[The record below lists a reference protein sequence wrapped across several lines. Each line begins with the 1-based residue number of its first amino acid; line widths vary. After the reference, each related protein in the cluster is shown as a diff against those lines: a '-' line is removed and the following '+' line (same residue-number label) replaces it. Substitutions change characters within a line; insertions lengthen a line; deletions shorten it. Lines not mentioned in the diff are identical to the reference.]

1 MLKRLIR
8 WLWPEYVPQRVD
20 VGRATVTVNF
30 PDDLPDVIVDFEG
43 YANHS
48 PAFGLF
54 TTTAEGM
61 ALAWVK
67 SRSPIKM
74 PDGET
79 YVPRRRV
86 VSYSVKCE
94 PFIVEAERI

>member
-20 VGRATVTVNF
+20 VGRAVVIVNF
-30 PDDLPDVIVDFEG
+30 PDDLLDVEMNFEG
-43 YANHS
+43 FAQHS
-48 PAFGLF
+48 PAYGLF
-54 TTTAEGM
+54 VTTAEQM
-61 ALAWVK
+61 AWAWVK
-67 SRSPIKM
+67 KTTPIKM

-94 PFIVEAERI
+94 PFVVEAKRI